1 MINKLKLGGTMSGH
15 NKWSSIKHKKGAA
28 DAKRGKIFTRLV
40 KEIILA
46 ARDGGGDLS
55 SNPRLRTAVQAARDA
70 NMPKDNIEKAVKRGT
85 GEIEGAAYEEI
96 TYEGYG
102 QGGVAIMLDVM
113 TDNKNRSVAEV
124 RHCFSKY
131 GGTMAEGGAVAW
143 NFEQKGLIE
152 ISAEGLD
159 EDEVMMNAIEAGA
172 DDVQKEDDVY
182 AIYTQVVDFSKVI
195 VEMEKLSYRITKA
208 ELTRIPKST
217 IAADDVAEKLLR
229 LIEKLEDLDDV
240 QKVYANFEISDET
253 FEKIDMD

>member
-1 MINKLKLGGTMSGH
+1 MSGH

-55 SNPRLRTAVQAARDA
+55 SNPRLRTAVQAARNA
-70 NMPKDNIEKAVKRGT
+70 NMPKDNIDKAVKRGT
-85 GEIEGAAYEEI
+85 GEIEGAAYEEL

-102 QGGVAIMLDVM
+102 HGGVAIMLDAM
-113 TDNKNRSVAEV
+113 TDNKNRTVAEV

-152 ISAEGLD
+152 IDAAGLD

-172 DDVQKEDDVY
+172 DDVQNDEEVFS
-182 AIYTQVVDFSKVI
+182 IYTQVSDFSKVI
-195 VEMEKLSYRITKA
+195 VEIEKIGYKINKA
-208 ELTRIPKST
+208 ELTRVPKST
-217 IAADDVAEKLLR
+217 VAADDVAEKLLR
-229 LIEKLEDLDDV
+229 LIEKLEDLDDI

-253 FEKIDMD
+253 FEKINLD

>member
-1 MINKLKLGGTMSGH
+1 MSGH

-55 SNPRLRTAVQAARDA
+55 TNPRLRTAVQAARDS

-85 GEIEGAAYEEI
+85 GEIEGVAYEEI

-102 QGGVAIMLDVM
+102 HGGVAIMIDSM
-113 TDNKNRSVAEV
+113 TDNRNRTVAEI
-124 RHCFSKY
+124 RHTLSKY

-143 NFEQKGLIE
+143 NFEQKGMLE
-152 ISAEGLD
+152 IDANGVE
-159 EDEVMMNAIEAGA
+159 EDDIMMNAIEAGA
-172 DDVQKEDDVY
+172 DDVQKEDDIYVV
-182 AIYTQVVDFSKVI
+182 YTQIPDFNKVI
-195 VEMEKLSYRITKA
+195 VEMEKCNYKIHKA
-208 ELTRIPKST
+208 ELTRVPKST
-217 IAADDVAEKLLR
+217 INADDVAEKLLR

-240 QKVYANFEISDET
+240 QKVYANFDISDEV
-253 FEKIDMD
+253 FEKLDVE